1 MSLVG
6 GVDGCRAGWVLAR
19 ITSDPTRVDVTV
31 HPRFDE
37 LLASNSDLEI
47 VAVDIPIGLTL
58 KGPRPTDT
66 AARALL
72 GPRRSSVFP
81 APVRAVLGAA
91 TYNEARELSLA
102 AHGKKLSKQAFAL
115 LPKIREVDQL
125 LRADVSAARRVREI
139 HPEVSFSVWNGEQP
153 MAHPKRSSLGFCE
166 RLQLVESRFAG
177 AFETARR
184 ELRRGT
190 AADDNI
196 LDALAALWTADRI
209 RSGTARCVP
218 AGDPQF
224 DSLGI
229 PMNIWA

>member
-1 MSLVG
+1 MALVG
-6 GVDGCRAGWVLAR
+6 GVDGCPGGWLLAR
-19 ITSDPTRVDVTV
+19 TTYEPTRVDVSV
-31 HPRFDE
+31 HARFDE
-37 LLASNSDLEI
+37 LLASNADLEV

-58 KGPRPTDT
+58 QGPRPTDT

-81 APVRAVLGAA
+81 APVRAALGAE
-91 TYNEARELSLA
+91 TYPTACELSLA

-115 LPKIREVDQL
+115 LPKIREVDQVL
-125 LRADVSAARRVREI
+125 GGDASAARRVREI
-139 HPEVSFSVWNGEQP
+139 HPEVSFCVWNGDQP
-153 MAHPKRSSLGFCE
+153 MAHPKRSSLGFRE
-166 RLQLVESRFAG
+166 RLRLVESRFAG

-184 ELRRGT
+184 KLRRGS
-190 AADDNI
+190 AADDDI

-218 AGDPQF
+218 AGEQEL